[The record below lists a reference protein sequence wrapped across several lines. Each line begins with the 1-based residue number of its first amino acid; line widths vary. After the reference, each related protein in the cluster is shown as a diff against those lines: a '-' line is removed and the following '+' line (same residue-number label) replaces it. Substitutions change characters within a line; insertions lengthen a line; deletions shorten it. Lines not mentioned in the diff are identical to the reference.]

1 MATAFVNT
9 PFELPGFE
17 TNYSISNPRSKPII
31 LTPFLRLSS
40 ELQFF
45 YQSKE
50 LDAEPYLKISKSLFR
65 PSGNPYIYAHEFRKL
80 RDFRKLNVLSY
91 SILKSQREHMERLL
105 SRCTSVLGVQIWS
118 PDPALVK
125 AVREMFC
132 FCIHVVCQMQ
142 LFARSPIFEG
152 QPGRHFFEMV
162 GRLREKS
169 DPLSQAC
176 LKIFEMDL
184 SLITQESHATSCCPI
199 CQLDH
204 QTPHYSKL
212 LHPEDE
218 GGAALK
224 ILPPLNEIPRL
235 SKPDECAICYGPNYT
250 PVATI
255 PCGHKHTC
263 LTCIIR
269 WTKSEE
275 EAPPNGCPYCRSKI
289 ARLELLVP
297 YPRFQVEESRTK
309 SKYSLARPFA
319 EAEMGYEE
327 MEKRQKEVMEVVTLV
342 GAWIWRVPK
351 EDRNFFVAQRRWER
365 RRWRLRL
372 RRKAMDNKVKAI

>member
-1 MATAFVNT
+1 
-9 PFELPGFE
+9 
-17 TNYSISNPRSKPII
+17 
-31 LTPFLRLSS
+31 
-40 ELQFF
+40 
-45 YQSKE
+45 
-50 LDAEPYLKISKSLFR
+50 
-65 PSGNPYIYAHEFRKL
+65 
-80 RDFRKLNVLSY
+80 
-91 SILKSQREHMERLL
+91 MERLL

-152 QPGRHFFEMV
+152 QFGRHFFEMV

-176 LKIFEMDL
+176 LKIFVMDL

-204 QTPHYSKL
+204 QTPYYSGL

-218 GGAALK
+218 GEAPLK
-224 ILPPLNEIPRL
+224 ILPLLNEIPRL
-235 SKPDECAICYGPNYT
+235 SKPDECAVCYGPNYT

-255 PCGHKHTC
+255 PCGHKNTC

-275 EAPPNGCPYCRSKI
+275 EAPPNGCPYCRAKI
-289 ARLELLVP
+289 ARLELLMP
-297 YPRFQVEESRTK
+297 YPRFQIEESQME

-319 EAEMGYEE
+319 ETEMGYEE
-327 MEKRQKEVMEVVTLV
+327 MEKRQKEVMEVVNLV
-342 GAWIWRVPK
+342 GAWIWRVSK
-351 EDRNFFVAQRRWER
+351 EDRKMSKLFEWGAGKVNSSIDGSGCGALDWWYNNFGDDREENTEVGDSRGIYKDVIIMAMSIVKPSSLTSVLDSSMFLSIWILGWKTWCQDFILLCYER
-365 RRWRLRL
+365 EDEDAESIRISGEWSTFLMSHLFARLF
-372 RRKAMDNKVKAI
+372 DCGVF